1 MLRGTIQLSKPEI
14 TVALQ
19 VLSDTGEQT
28 ASLYDR
34 LLAAT
39 SIQEDHVTVFMNE
52 EDAEQLLDLLGSPV
66 ENIDLNA
73 TSLRTKTQEF
83 LGKLRHV
90 G

>member
-14 TVALQ
+14 AVAIQ
-19 VLSDTGEQT
+19 ALSDAGEQT

-39 SIQEDHVTVFMNE
+39 NIQEDHVTVYMNE
-52 EDAEQLLDLLGSPV
+52 EDAEQILDLLGSPA
-66 ENIDLNA
+66 ENIDINA

-83 LGKLRHV
+83 LATLRHV